1 MTQSSGKSGASAG
14 SPTNPGIQA
23 AAQQAA
29 EQVRDGTC
37 VGLGSGRAASAF
49 ITALA
54 GRIRRGLRVTAVPTS
69 QASAQLAR
77 SLGIELVDIE
87 EDVPLELIVDGADE
101 VTPNLDLVKGRGN
114 AFVRER
120 IVTAASRRQVIVVD
134 PSKLVPVLCGRND
147 GGFPVEVIP
156 LARGLAMRKLKALGL
171 RPTVRPDRASGTPLV
186 SDNGN
191 LIFDC
196 DVAAPLADAA
206 AAREIDA
213 AVRRIAGIVDTG
225 LFLGTA
231 SEVLVGHPDGR
242 VETLRREG

>member
-1 MTQSSGKSGASAG
+1 MSQTSGSGAAAG

-29 EQVRDGTC
+29 EQVRDGTS

-54 GRIRRGLRVTAVPTS
+54 ARVRGGLRVTAVPTS

-77 SLGIELVDIE
+77 SLGIDLVDIE
-87 EDVPLELIVDGADE
+87 EDVTLELIVDGADE
-101 VTPNLDLVKGRGN
+101 VSPGLDLVKGRGN

-134 PSKLVPVLCGRND
+134 PGKLVPVLCGRND

-156 LARGLAMRKLKALGL
+156 LGRGLALRKLKALGL
-171 RPTVRPDRASGTPLV
+171 RPTVRLDRASGTPVV

-196 DVAAPLADAA
+196 DVPAPLADAA
-206 AAREIDA
+206 AAREIEA

-242 VETLRREG
+242 VETLRRAG